1 MTSSAILKEVL
12 DIKSSSPL
20 DYEPN
25 LYNLV
30 EIFDTDVFFESGST
44 LATHL
49 NKEITNSDQREL
61 SGYVIILGE
70 LSKKLSDCL
79 WDLSRI
85 GQYYN
90 HRRDCRD
97 EMKKIKK
104 WYAEAFN
111 FKDSIERC
119 VQNLQNGRYKRKK
132 FTKQIEKARLRF
144 QPTFEEL
151 YGLFFGV

>member
-104 WYAEAFN
+104 WYAEVLIRSS
-111 FKDSIERC
+111 KELHRP
-119 VQNLQNGRYKRKK
+119 
-132 FTKQIEKARLRF
+132 TK
-144 QPTFEEL
+144 
-151 YGLFFGV
+151 